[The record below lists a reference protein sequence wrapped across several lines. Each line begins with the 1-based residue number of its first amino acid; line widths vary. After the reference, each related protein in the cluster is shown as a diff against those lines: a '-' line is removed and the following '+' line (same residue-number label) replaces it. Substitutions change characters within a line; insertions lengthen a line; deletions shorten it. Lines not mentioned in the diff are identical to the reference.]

1 MRRTYDV
8 SNGGFTLTSDDDD
21 PTIAREYAKRPRR
34 PGMTPAEFTAWR
46 TERGWTMP
54 LMGRM
59 LGVSTSTVSR
69 WEGGSRTIP
78 AWVPKL
84 LATLE

>member
-1 MRRTYDV
+1 
-8 SNGGFTLTSDDDD
+8 
-21 PTIAREYAKRPRR
+21 
-34 PGMTPAEFTAWR
+34 MTPAELHDELTH
-46 TERGWTMP
+46 RGWNMP
-54 LMGRM
+54 LTARM

-69 WEGGSRTIP
+69 WLSGSRTIP

>member
-1 MRRTYDV
+1 
-8 SNGGFTLTSDDDD
+8 
-21 PTIAREYAKRPRR
+21 
-34 PGMTPAEFTAWR
+34 MTPEELTAWR

-54 LMGRM
+54 LLGRM

-69 WEGGSRTIP
+69 WESGSRTIP
-78 AWVPKL
+78 EWVPKL